1 MSGNQL
7 TQWITNSNLLFKTM
21 KSYRFDNRK
30 ITKYFEREKLSEKN
44 NRSNNNEII
53 VDNNLTSKDNVS
65 NKLISKIY
73 LKKNRDRFG

>member
-1 MSGNQL
+1 MSGKQL

-30 ITKYFEREKLSEKN
+30 ITKYFEREKLSKKN

-53 VDNNLTSKDNVS
+53 VDNNLTSKDNVT
-65 NKLISKIY
+65 NKSISKIY

>member
-1 MSGNQL
+1 
-7 TQWITNSNLLFKTM
+7 M

>member
-1 MSGNQL
+1 MSGKQL

-53 VDNNLTSKDNVS
+53 VDNNLTSKDNVT
-65 NKLISKIY
+65 NKSISKIY